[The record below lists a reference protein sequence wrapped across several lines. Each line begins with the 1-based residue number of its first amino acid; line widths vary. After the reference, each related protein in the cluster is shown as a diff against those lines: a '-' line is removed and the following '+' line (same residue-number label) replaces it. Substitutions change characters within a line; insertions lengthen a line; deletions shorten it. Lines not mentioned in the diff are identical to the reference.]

1 MRWFKDK
8 HPRAPLQLTPPTT
21 RFVAEQDGVPERDL
35 KAFFV
40 ELFRKQPTVERAYLA
55 LTEHGDGRGVHVT
68 LAIRCSS
75 GEDPSLISR
84 LANIFSSMFG
94 SHEHLDM
101 MFIRE
106 DQERE
111 LQAVCKPFY
120 PATD

>member
-8 HPRAPLQLTPPTT
+8 HPRAPQQLTPPTT

-35 KAFFV
+35 KACFV